1 MRRREFM
8 ALAGSLAAWPMT
20 ARAQNPKMVARIGFL
35 GAASA
40 SAYSKQVE
48 AFRLGLRDVGY
59 VEGRD
64 VVIEYVWA
72 EGDYARLP
80 ALAAELVRAKVDVIV
95 THGTPAGLSVKA
107 ATATIPVVIASI
119 GDAVDSGIV
128 ASLARPGGNITGQSF
143 FGAELA
149 AKSVELL
156 KEMMPKMVR
165 LALLTNPDN
174 PSFDLP
180 QQALKLNTAAQALG
194 VKLRHFAV
202 RSPVEFEPAFK
213 RMAEDGFEAVAI
225 ADDALLNTHT
235 GILTALAW
243 KERIA
248 SVGNRAV
255 PLAGGLMGYGVD
267 YFATFRRAAVFV
279 DKVLKGTP
287 PADIPIEQ
295 AAKFEIVVNLRT
307 AKAFGLTI
315 PPSLLARA
323 DELIE

>member
-1 MRRREFM
+1 MMRRREFM

-64 VVIEYVWA
+64 VGIEYVWA
-72 EGDYARLP
+72 EGDYSRLP

-107 ATATIPVVIASI
+107 ATATIPVVVASI
-119 GDAVDSGIV
+119 GDAVASGIV
-128 ASLARPGGNITGQSF
+128 ASVARPGGNITGQSF
-143 FGAELA
+143 FGEDLA

-156 KEMMPKMVR
+156 KEMMPKMTR

-180 QQALKLNTAAQALG
+180 QQALNTTAQALG
-194 VKLRHFAV
+194 VKLRHFAA

-213 RMAEDGFEAVAI
+213 RMAEDGIEAVAI
-225 ADDALLNTHT
+225 ADDGMLNIHT
-235 GILTALAW
+235 GVLTALAR
-243 KERIA
+243 KERLA

-255 PLAGGLMGYGVD
+255 PQAGGLMGY
-267 YFATFRRAAVFV
+267 
-279 DKVLKGTP
+279 
-287 PADIPIEQ
+287 
-295 AAKFEIVVNLRT
+295 
-307 AKAFGLTI
+307 
-315 PPSLLARA
+315 
-323 DELIE
+323 